1 MNDTKSELNK
11 YTKEELITA
20 IENIDYKGNILKSL
34 PLIKYQLMTEK
45 AAFLSSKASE
55 YLNNNELVKASEY
68 FDKSNKMFEEANLFL
83 NKEQK

>member
-1 MNDTKSELNK
+1 
-11 YTKEELITA
+11 
-20 IENIDYKGNILKSL
+20 
-34 PLIKYQLMTEK
+34 MTEK

-68 FDKSNKMFEEANLFL
+68 FDKSNKMFEKANLFL